1 MAELL
6 GANATLNKTVY
17 NRYATLEQKGSAIMT
32 YIWIDGTGAALRG
45 KSRTVEQLP
54 AKPQDLPVWNFDG
67 SSTGQ
72 ASGHNSDVYMY
83 PVAMFPDPFLRG
95 DNRIVLCDVY
105 DFEGKPCASNHRHTC
120 ADAMKKSADKHPWF
134 GIEQEYT
141 MLDVDNHPL
150 GWPKNGFPGPQG
162 PYYCGVGANR
172 VHGRDIMEAHYK
184 ACLYAGIKIAGTNA
198 EVMPAQW
205 EYQVGPVEGID
216 MGDQLWVSRYLL
228 CRVAEDFGVV
238 VSFDPKPIP
247 GDWNGAGAHCNF
259 STQAMRT
266 KGQGLDAMKEAIGK
280 LEKRH
285 WQHIQKYDPRG
296 GEDNKR
302 RLTGAHETAHISTF
316 SWGVANRAA
325 SVRIPRQCHQD
336 GEGYIE
342 DRRPASNCD
351 PYAVT
356 EMLVRTTCL
365 DETA

>member
-1 MAELL
+1 MTSLL
-6 GANATLNKTVY
+6 IGANSILNKTVY
-17 NRYATLEQKGSAIMT
+17 NAYGTLDQKGKAIMT
-32 YIWIDGTGAALRG
+32 YIWIDGTGSCLRG
-45 KSRTVEQLP
+45 KSRTVDVVPKKAE
-54 AKPQDLPVWNFDG
+54 DLPVWNFDG

-72 ASGHNSDVYMY
+72 ATGKNSDVYLY
-83 PVAMFPDPFLRG
+83 PVAMYPDPFLRG
-95 DNRIVLCDVY
+95 DNKIIMCEAY
-105 DFEGKPCASNHRHTC
+105 DFEEKAVATNNRKSCLE
-120 ADAMKKSADKHPWF
+120 AMKKAAGEHPWF

-141 MLDVDNHPL
+141 LLDVDNHPL

-172 VHGRDIMEAHYK
+172 VYGRDVMEAHMK
-184 ACLYAGIKIAGTNA
+184 ACLFAGIKIAGTNS

-216 MGDQLWVSRYLL
+216 MADQLWVSRYLL

-259 STQAMRT
+259 STDAMRT
-266 KGQGLDAMKEAIGK
+266 PKIGVKAMEEAVGK

-285 WQHIQKYDPRG
+285 TEHIVKYDPRG

-302 RLTGAHETAHISTF
+302 RLTGHHETAHIGQFT
-316 SWGVANRAA
+316 WGVANRGA
-325 SVRIPRQCHQD
+325 SVRIPRQCFQEGH
-336 GEGYIE
+336 GYIE

-351 PYAVT
+351 PYCVT
-356 EMLVRTTCL
+356 EMLVRTICL
-365 DETA
+365 NE